1 MRQSPAKWK
10 ISRNFNRK
18 WPPGLNPY
26 LESMKPLIKLAFAI
40 LLVIGS
46 CEQSEGQNRAIDSL
60 KNVLLHQQPDTN
72 KALTYVRLSEQYVL
86 ISDTNNIFPYADS
99 ALALSRKLSFK
110 RIEAS
115 ATENRGYGFMAINRY
130 DSAKVAFL
138 TSLKLRQQ
146 SGNKRGTAQSY
157 YSLGHY
163 YQSVD
168 SLPEALESYF
178 HALEVF
184 EETGN
189 KRGTGG
195 VRNILSEIYLNQ
207 GNDSEALINAQ
218 LASKIQQANGN
229 YAGAAYSLKLMGNIE
244 MDLHQYDKALQYYQ
258 EVIQMLVPAGLS
270 KWNSGEIY
278 MKMGDA
284 YQKQGEI
291 EFSKGNKEEGLTKY
305 SQAMAMYDSTRKFF
319 IENNQGKRKFVEN
332 NFNDDLIQLG
342 THIAKIDIQYK
353 RYANA
358 RKLLEDYLK
367 QPRNPLNETD
377 PGDVYASLSIID
389 SAEGNFKNAYEEH
402 KKYIHIRDSVFNVR
416 NNRKIFRI
424 QMQHEYNVR
433 EAAAKALQA
442 QRDEEAR
449 ASRSKQNLVMVALAI
464 LILAVLT
471 IALIQMRNNKAKQ
484 KTNKLLETA
493 LANLKSTQAQLIQ
506 SEKLA
511 SLGELTAG
519 IAHEIQN
526 PLNFVNNFS
535 DINKEL
541 LLEMNEEIDKGNM
554 HEVKKI
560 AHNLIDN
567 EQKITHHGKKADEI
581 VKGMLQH
588 SMTGTTKKEWSNIN
602 LLADEWLRI
611 AYHGLRSKDKS
622 FYVSLNTN
630 YNDSIEKVY
639 IIPQEIGR
647 VLLNLYN
654 NAFYAVNEKYKQQLN
669 GYEPTVSVSTG
680 KIDHKIE
687 VRVRDNGNGIPSNL
701 LDKIFQPFFTTKP
714 TGQGTGLGLS
724 LSYDIIKAHG
734 GELKADSKEGE
745 GAEFVVV
752 IPAG

>member
-1 MRQSPAKWK
+1 
-10 ISRNFNRK
+10 
-18 WPPGLNPY
+18 
-26 LESMKPLIKLAFAI
+26 MKPLIKLPFAV
-40 LLVIGS
+40 LLSIGS
-46 CEQSEGQNRAIDSL
+46 CQLSEGQNRAIDSL
-60 KNVLLHQQPDTN
+60 KNVLLQQNPDTN

-115 ATENRGYGFMAINRY
+115 ATENRGYGFMAINRF

-138 TSLKLRQQ
+138 ISLKLRQQ

-168 SLPEALESYF
+168 SLPEALESYY

-189 KRGTGG
+189 KKGTGG
-195 VRNILSEIYLNQ
+195 VKNILSEIYLNQ
-207 GNDSEALINAQ
+207 GNDSEALINAE

-229 YAGAAYSLKLMGNIE
+229 YAGAAYSFKIMGNIE
-244 MDLHQYDKALQYYQ
+244 MDLHQYDKALNYYQ
-258 EVIQMLVPAGLS
+258 QVIQMLVPAGLS

-284 YQKQGEI
+284 YQKQGEM
-291 EFSKGNKEEGLTKY
+291 EFAKDNMDEGLKKY
-305 SQAMAMYDSTRKFF
+305 SVAMAMYDSTRKLF
-319 IENNQGKRKFVEN
+319 IENNQEKRKFVEN
-332 NFNDDLIQLG
+332 NFNDDLVQLG
-342 THIAKIDIQYK
+342 THIARIDIQYK
-353 RYANA
+353 RYPKA

-367 QPRNPLNETD
+367 LPRNPLSETD

-389 SAEGNFKNAYEEH
+389 SAEGNYRNAYENH
-402 KKYIHIRDSVFNVR
+402 KKYISIRDSVYNVR

-433 EAAAKALQA
+433 EATAKAVQA
-442 QRDEEAR
+442 QKDEETR
-449 ASRSKQNLVMVALAI
+449 ESRSKQNLVMLALAI
-464 LILAVLT
+464 LIMAVFA

-484 KTNKLLETA
+484 KANKLLETA
-493 LANLKSTQAQLIQ
+493 LSNLKSTQAQLIQ

-535 DINKEL
+535 DINREL
-541 LLEMNEEIDKGNM
+541 LLELNEEIGNGNM

-560 AHNLIDN
+560 VLNLVEN
-567 EQKITHHGKKADEI
+567 EKKITHHGKRADEI

-588 SMTGTTKKEWSNIN
+588 SMTGTTQKEWTNIN

-611 AYHGLRSKDKS
+611 AYHGLRTKDKS

-630 YNDSIEKVY
+630 YNDSIEKVN

-669 GYEPTVSVSTG
+669 GYEPTVIVSTLMT
-680 KIDHKIE
+680 DHKVEI
-687 VRVRDNGNGIPSNL
+687 RVRDNGNGISPNL

-724 LSYDIIKAHG
+724 LSYDIVKAHG
-734 GELKADSKEGE
+734 GELKVESKDGE
-745 GAEFVVV
+745 GAEFVVI
-752 IPAG
+752 IPSR

>member
-1 MRQSPAKWK
+1 
-10 ISRNFNRK
+10 
-18 WPPGLNPY
+18 
-26 LESMKPLIKLAFAI
+26 MKPLIKMAFAI
-40 LLVIGS
+40 LLTIGS
-46 CEQSEGQNRAIDSL
+46 CQLSQGQNRAIDSL
-60 KNVLLHQQPDTN
+60 KNVLLHQPPDTN

-115 ATENRGYGFMAINRY
+115 ATENRGYGFMAINRF

-138 TSLKLRQQ
+138 NSLKLRQQ

-163 YQSVD
+163 YQSLD

-189 KRGTGG
+189 KKGTGG

-218 LASKIQQANGN
+218 LASKIQLANGN
-229 YAGAAYSLKLMGNIE
+229 YAGAAYSFKLMGNIE

-258 EVIQMLVPAGLS
+258 EVIQMLAPAGLS

-291 EFSKGNKEEGLTKY
+291 EFAGENKDEGLKKY

-319 IENNQGKRKFVEN
+319 IENNQEKRKFVEN

-342 THIAKIDIQYK
+342 THIAKIEIQYK
-353 RYANA
+353 QYAKA
-358 RKLLEDYLK
+358 RKLLEDYLR

-389 SAEGNFKNAYEEH
+389 SAEGNYRNAYENH
-402 KKYIHIRDSVFNVR
+402 KKYIRIRDSVYNVR

-433 EAAAKALQA
+433 EAEAKALQA
-442 QRDEEAR
+442 QKDEEALK
-449 ASRSKQNLVMVALAI
+449 SRNKQNLVMLALAI
-464 LILAVLT
+464 LILAVLA
-471 IALIQMRNNKAKQ
+471 IALIQMKNNKAKQ
-484 KTNKLLETA
+484 KANKLLETA
-493 LANLKSTQAQLIQ
+493 LADLKSTQAQLIQ

-535 DINKEL
+535 DINREL
-541 LLEMNEEIDKGNM
+541 LLELNEEIDKGNM

-560 AHNLIDN
+560 AHNLSEN
-567 EQKITHHGKKADEI
+567 EQKITHHGKRADEI
-581 VKGMLQH
+581 VRGMLQH
-588 SMTGTTKKEWSNIN
+588 SMTGAGKKELANIN
-602 LLADEWLRI
+602 SLADEYLRL
-611 AYHGLRSKDKS
+611 AYHGVRAKDNS
-622 FYVSLNTN
+622 FNVILNTK
-630 YNDSIEKVY
+630 YAGQIGEVKMISRD
-639 IIPQEIGR
+639 IGR

-654 NAFYAVNEKYKQQLN
+654 NAFYAVHEKEKEMGN
-669 GYEPTVSVSTG
+669 GYQPTVTVITG
-680 KIDHKIE
+680 KKDHKIE
-687 VRVRDNGNGIPSNL
+687 VRVKDNGNGIPPNL
-701 LDKIFQPFFTTKP
+701 VDKIFQPFFTTKP

-734 GELKADSKEGE
+734 GELKVDSKEGE
-745 GAEFVVV
+745 GTEFLVM
-752 IPAG
+752 IPTG